1 MTSFAKENT
10 RKEKV
15 FREAVEIYRAF
26 WEDSADQSRAT
37 VPKSWRISKDQSGT
51 QTELKTEKLS
61 PARLDLR

>member
-15 FREAVEIYRAF
+15 FRGAVEIHRALR
-26 WEDSADQSRAT
+26 EDSADQSRAA
-37 VPKSWRISKDQSGT
+37 VPKPWRSSKDQSGA

-61 PARLDLR
+61 PERLDLR